1 MSGNTSFVVSVCSFG
16 PTVLPYLRSESA
28 FICGWFVFIRVHSRL
43 RFVFFRGLASDAF
56 VSL

>member
-1 MSGNTSFVVSVCSFG
+1 M
-16 PTVLPYLRSESA
+16 LPDITLPNPEPKSA